1 VKEDNLRCLLAVL
14 IHQRN
19 ESSVNL
25 SPAAENTDEGYSG
38 DTVAAISIIFVILN
52 AIFIT
57 LRCYAHSL
65 TKAVYGWDDYLIFA
79 SFISDTALS
88 VMLIRMLLPPPFFKM
103 ESRVE
108 LTE

>member
-1 VKEDNLRCLLAVL
+1 ML

-19 ESSVNL
+19 ESSVNQ
-25 SPAAENTDEGYSG
+25 SPAAKNTDEGYSG
-38 DTVAAISIIFVILN
+38 DTLAAISIIFVILN

-79 SFISDTALS
+79 SFVSDTALS
-88 VMLIRMLLPPPFFKM
+88 VMLIRMLLPPPFFKL